1 MPEPT
6 ATTAAA
12 VGVSTLGGLTLFGIA
27 TGLHP
32 ELMAA
37 GVAGGW
43 LSLSYLPAM
52 AVGQRISTAI
62 LSAVAAAWGAPA
74 VAGAVIGQPWVPAGL
89 TYDVLRFPLAMGI
102 GLMLHTVLAPGL
114 MALAKRKME
123 GA

>member
-12 VGVSTLGGLTLFGIA
+12 IGMTAAGLSIFGVA

-32 ELMAA
+32 ALMLA
-37 GVAGGW
+37 GIAGGW
-43 LSLSYLPAM
+43 LSLSYLPVM
-52 AVGQRISTAI
+52 AVGQRIVTAI

-74 VAGAVIGQPWVPAGL
+74 VAAAVVGQSWFPAGV
-89 TYDVLRFPLAMGI
+89 TYDLLRFPLAMGI
-102 GLMLHTVLAPGL
+102 GMLLHTVLAPGL
-114 MALAKRKME
+114 MALVKRKME

>member
-1 MPEPT
+1 MPEPA
-6 ATTAAA
+6 ATVVAA
-12 VGVSTLGGLTLFGIA
+12 VGMTAAGLSIFGIA

-52 AVGQRISTAI
+52 AVGQRISTAV

-74 VAGAVIGQPWVPAGL
+74 VAGSLIGQPWVPAGL

>member
-1 MPEPT
+1 MPEPA
-6 ATTAAA
+6 ATTLVA
-12 VGVSTLGGLTLFGIA
+12 VGMTAAGLSIFGIA